1 MFLLRLP
8 QLAGAVCLN
17 PIALAALICSHPLP
31 ARAGEGDAASL
42 AQAGPTAAIDPFHE
56 LGTKYIFGFTEGSD
70 IEADGEKAIEF
81 ETTAAFGMRGGSF
94 SAIEQEVEFENT
106 PTQFL
111 QYELSAHGLL
121 QSVNNVDGLDNF
133 HNFNFSGLSAEFRF
147 LLLGLG
153 PGSPI
158 GLTFVVEPE
167 WARVDDVSG
176 ALARDFGT
184 TFKLV
189 ADTEL
194 IPNRLYAAANLIYEP
209 GVSRE
214 FGTTNWEQSSELGMT
229 AAVAYRIAPKVT
241 LGGELQYYRA
251 FDGLGMQTFVG
262 NALYI
267 GPTLHIQFSSKVMLA
282 AAFSTEI
289 SGHAVG
295 ERRSLDLTNFQR
307 NLANLKLEIEF

>member
-1 MFLLRLP
+1 MIYRDQTP
-8 QLAGAVCLN
+8 RKSQKSDPV
-17 PIALAALICSHPLP
+17 
-31 ARAGEGDAASL
+31 GEVGLVQSA
-42 AQAGPTAAIDPFHE
+42 PPAAIDPFHE

-70 IEADGEKAIEF
+70 IEAEGEKVKIYIWVHRGQRHRGRGGKGDQF

-94 SAIEQEVEFENT
+94 SAIEQEIEFENT

-153 PGSPI
+153 PDSPI

-176 ALARDFGT
+176 ALTRDFST

-229 AAVAYRIAPKVT
+229 AAVALVSCNITGLLTDWVCKPSWAT
-241 LGGELQYYRA
+241 LCTSARHC
-251 FDGLGMQTFVG
+251 TFSF
-262 NALYI
+262 
-267 GPTLHIQFSSKVMLA
+267 PTK
-282 AAFSTEI
+282 
-289 SGHAVG
+289 
-295 ERRSLDLTNFQR
+295 
-307 NLANLKLEIEF
+307 